1 MSVRVAPVRV
11 AHIVPTDRVAYLM
24 RARLM
29 RLQENGFAVSVVCGD
44 RGYVERL
51 RACDLEVIPIPFA
64 REIAPLTDLRCVLAM
79 RRVLREGSFD
89 IVHSHNPKGTL
100 LGPVTAQWARAPLV
114 VHTVHGFLFNE
125 NSRGLHRAA
134 ALAAERWCAAWSDH
148 LFFQSA
154 ADYAYAVERRFKK
167 PERLH
172 LLGNGVDERRFDPT
186 LYADGR
192 REKRR
197 ELGLGADDLVVGMVT
212 RLVREKG
219 CVEFFAMAARVAAAN
234 PRARFLLVGIPE
246 EKDQSDAVDA
256 LALARQYGVA
266 ERCVLL
272 EHRQDMPELYMSMDL
287 CVLPSYREG
296 LPRCILEAAAMG
308 TAVAATDIRGCREVI
323 KDGESGRLFPL
334 KEVDVFSEV
343 VAELLGDEAQ
353 RDRLARAGQ
362 AQVRERYSESQVTG
376 RLVALYNE
384 FLPRDQ

>member
-1 MSVRVAPVRV
+1 MSVRV

-24 RARLM
+24 RARLL
-29 RLQENGFAVSVVCGD
+29 RLQESGFAVTIVCGD

-51 RACDLEVIPIPFA
+51 RAGGLQVIPIPFA
-64 REIAPLTDLRCVLAM
+64 REVAPWTDLRCVLAM
-79 RRVLREGSFD
+79 RRVLRAGRFD

-154 ADYAYAVERRFKK
+154 ADHAYAVAQRFKK
-167 PERLH
+167 PEQLH
-172 LLGNGVDERRFDPT
+172 LIGNGVDERRFDPA

-197 ELGLGADDLVVGMVT
+197 ELGLDAGDLVVGMVT

-219 CVEFFAMAARVAAAN
+219 CVEFFAMAARVAAEN

-246 EKDQSDAVDA
+246 EEDQSDAVDA
-256 LALARQYGVA
+256 LALARQYGV
-266 ERCVLL
+266 EQRCVLL
-272 EHRQDMPELYMSMDL
+272 EQRQDMPELYLSMDL

-308 TAVAATDIRGCREVI
+308 TTVAATDIRGCREVI
-323 KDGESGRLFPL
+323 KDGETGRLFPL
-334 KEVDVFSEV
+334 KDVDVFSGV
-343 VAELLGDEAQ
+343 VAELLSDAAQ
-353 RDRLARAGQ
+353 RARLARAGQ
-362 AQVRERYSESQVTG
+362 EQVQQYYSEALVTG

-384 FLPRDQ
+384 LLP

>member
-1 MSVRVAPVRV
+1 MRVRV

-29 RLQENGFAVSVVCGD
+29 RLQESGFAISVVCGD

-51 RACDLEVIPIPFA
+51 RACGLQVLPIPFA
-64 REIAPLTDLRCVLAM
+64 REIAPWTDLRCVLAL
-79 RRVLREGSFD
+79 RRVLRDCAFS

-100 LGPVTAQWARAPLV
+100 LGPITAQWARAPLV

-154 ADYAYAVERRFKK
+154 ADHAYAVEQRFKK
-167 PERLH
+167 PGQLH
-172 LLGNGVDERRFDPT
+172 LIGNGVDERRFDPA
-186 LYADGR
+186 LYVDGR
-192 REKRR
+192 RAKRR
-197 ELGLGADDLVVGMVT
+197 ELGLDEGDLVVGMVT

-219 CVEFFAMAARVAAAN
+219 CIEFFAMAARVAATN

-256 LALARQYGVA
+256 LELARQHGIV

-296 LPRCILEAAAMG
+296 LPRCIIEAAAMG
-308 TAVAATDIRGCREVI
+308 TAVAATDIRGCREII
-323 KDGESGRLFPL
+323 KDGETGRLFPL

-343 VAELLGDEAQ
+343 VSELLNDEAQ
-353 RDRLARAGQ
+353 RARLARAGREQ
-362 AQVRERYSESQVTG
+362 ARQRYSEEQVTG

-384 FLPRDQ
+384 FLPRD